1 MSYGLPKTVEIDGE
15 EFAIRYDYRVI
26 LDIFEIL
33 NDPDFNDQERALAVL
48 QIFYVEFDQLTD
60 YDAAIQE
67 CFRFING
74 GREEI
79 SKQKQPQLISWK
91 HDFSMIVAPI
101 NRVLGYEVRAKE
113 YDPQTNTGGVHWWTW
128 LGAYMEIGDCLFA
141 QIIRI
146 REKRALG
153 KPLDKADKEFYRKN
167 RDIVDLKTQYTDT
180 EQELLKAW
188 TKSKTAPE
196 TGTV

>member
-15 EFAIRYDYRVI
+15 ELAIRYDYRVI

-167 RDIVDLKTQYTDT
+167 RDIIDLKDKVQ
-180 EQELLKAW
+180 
-188 TKSKTAPE
+188 
-196 TGTV
+196 

>member
-15 EFAIRYDYRVI
+15 ELAIRYDYRVI

-128 LGAYMEIGDCLFA
+128 LGATW
-141 QIIRI
+141 
-146 REKRALG
+146 KLG
-153 KPLDKADKEFYRKN
+153 TAYLHRSFVFGKKERLEN
-167 RDIVDLKTQYTDT
+167 RWIKQ
-180 EQELLKAW
+180 
-188 TKSKTAPE
+188 TKSFIEKTGISL
-196 TGTV
+196 T